1 MSDVDEKIR
10 EWQKMAE
17 ALTGRIV
24 FWLGREAAKG
34 AIYATVYSFMQNKLP
49 SMFKSG
55 KSEQEILQELA
66 REISQSVGTQQPVS
80 QEEVLRRIIQEELS
94 KMRAPQPLPP
104 QTIPPQLV
112 QQPPVYPPQA
122 PIIPPYEDEI
132 RRLDEDIS
140 HYEKLKRMLEERW
153 VKGEIQEEEYRKK
166 LTEIE
171 AKISD
176 LKLKK
181 QRIVAPLR

>member
-1 MSDVDEKIR
+1 
-10 EWQKMAE
+10 
-17 ALTGRIV
+17 
-24 FWLGREAAKG
+24 
-34 AIYATVYSFMQNKLP
+34 
-49 SMFKSG
+49 
-55 KSEQEILQELA
+55 
-66 REISQSVGTQQPVS
+66 
-80 QEEVLRRIIQEELS
+80 
-94 KMRAPQPLPP
+94 
-104 QTIPPQLV
+104 
-112 QQPPVYPPQA
+112 PPVYPSQA
-122 PIIPPYEDEI
+122 PIVPPYEDEI